1 MTCDSSRNST
11 RPLDRHRYQG
21 TLTCL
26 IDDTQVSTP
35 SRPSLHPWSQLI
47 KFIPQIRDFAIGLN
61 CGIWDYSASIINKF
75 GKRKNFVIPD
85 RKKYVNMEREFL
97 KNYMKKVVKVC
108 HDHGALATG
117 GMAAQLLSTQVIF
130 VKFQVLSVRMF
141 FAYWATYRA
150 FDDNYLC
157 HG

>member
-1 MTCDSSRNST
+1 MSFAIIQLDS
-11 RPLDRHRYQG
+11 HKFA
-21 TLTCL
+21 
-26 IDDTQVSTP
+26 I
-35 SRPSLHPWSQLI
+35 HPWPEPV

-108 HDHGALATG
+108 HDRGALATG
-117 GMAAQLLSTQVIF
+117 GMAAQLLSKQVIF
-130 VKFQVLSVRMF
+130 VKFSVLPV
-141 FAYWATYRA
+141 
-150 FDDNYLC
+150 
-157 HG
+157 